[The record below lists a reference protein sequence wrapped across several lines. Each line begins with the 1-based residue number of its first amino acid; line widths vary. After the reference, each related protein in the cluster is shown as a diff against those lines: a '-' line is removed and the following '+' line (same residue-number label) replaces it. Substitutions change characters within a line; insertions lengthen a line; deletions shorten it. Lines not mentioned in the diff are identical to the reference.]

1 MKEII
6 NKKILILISLFLF
19 LLLFVGCF
27 VAPPI
32 NNAPT
37 IISTPITTTT
47 VDVLYNYDV
56 DATDPDG
63 SDTLTYAL
71 TTSPVGMTINSATGV
86 ISWTPST
93 KGDYDVT
100 VEVSDGELLD
110 TQSFEITVDDPCD
123 PCDPCGPCYDPC
135 DPCDDPDPCDPCAWV
150 ADKPTVVTNDFSSIG
165 TTTANGNITAT
176 GGENCTVR
184 GFQYGLS

>member
-1 MKEII
+1 MKEMI
-6 NKKILILISLFLF
+6 NKKILILISLLLS

-27 VAPPI
+27 GTPPI

-37 IISTPITTTT
+37 IISTPIATAT

-71 TTSPVGMTINSATGV
+71 TTNPVAMTIDSATGV

-93 KGDYDVT
+93 KGDYDVA

-110 TQSFEITVDDPCD
+110 TQSFEITVDDPCSPCDD
-123 PCDPCGPCYDPC
+123 PCDPCDPCSPCYDPC
-135 DPCDDPDPCDPCAWV
+135 DPCDDPCDPCDPCSPCYDPCDPCDDPCDPCDPSSPCYDPCDPCA
-150 ADKPTVVTNDFSSIG
+150 
-165 TTTANGNITAT
+165 
-176 GGENCTVR
+176 
-184 GFQYGLS
+184 

>member
-1 MKEII
+1 MNAMI
-6 NKKILILISLFLF
+6 NKKILILISSLLF
-19 LLLFVGCF
+19 LLLFVGCG

-37 IISTPITTTT
+37 IISTPISIAT

-56 DATDPDG
+56 DANDPDG
-63 SDTLTYAL
+63 SDTLTYTL

-86 ISWTPST
+86 ISWTSST

-110 TQSFEITVDDPCD
+110 TQSFVITVDDPCD
-123 PCDPCGPCYDPC
+123 PCDPNS
-135 DPCDDPDPCDPCAWV
+135 
-150 ADKPTVVTNDFSSIG
+150 K
-165 TTTANGNITAT
+165 
-176 GGENCTVR
+176 R
-184 GFQYGLS
+184 

>member
-1 MKEII
+1 
-6 NKKILILISLFLF
+6 
-19 LLLFVGCF
+19 
-27 VAPPI
+27 
-32 NNAPT
+32 
-37 IISTPITTTT
+37 
-47 VDVLYNYDV
+47 
-56 DATDPDG
+56 
-63 SDTLTYAL
+63 
-71 TTSPVGMTINSATGV
+71 MTINSATGV

-93 KGDYDVT
+93 KGDYYVT

-123 PCDPCGPCYDPC
+123 PCDPCYDPC
-135 DPCDDPDPCDPCAWV
+135 NPCDPCAWV

-176 GGENCTVR
+176 GGENCTIR

>member
-1 MKEII
+1 MKEMI
-6 NKKILILISLFLF
+6 NKKILILISLLLS

-37 IISTPITTTT
+37 IISTPITTIT

-100 VEVSDGELLD
+100 AEVSDGELLD
-110 TQSFEITVDDPCD
+110 TQSFVITVDDPCD
-123 PCDPCGPCYDPC
+123 PCDPCSPCYDPC
-135 DPCDDPDPCDPCAWV
+135 DPCDDPDP
-150 ADKPTVVTNDFSSIG
+150 
-165 TTTANGNITAT
+165 
-176 GGENCTVR
+176 
-184 GFQYGLS
+184 